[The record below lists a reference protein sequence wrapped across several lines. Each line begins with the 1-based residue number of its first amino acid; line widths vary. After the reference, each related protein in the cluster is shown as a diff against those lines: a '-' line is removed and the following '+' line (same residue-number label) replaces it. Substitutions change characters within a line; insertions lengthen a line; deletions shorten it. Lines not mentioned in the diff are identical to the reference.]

1 MQVRALPISFRVEL
15 ETRLY
20 DWLLLKRLPVLLAQL
35 LFSVTMCSHPSNH
48 LFQTQPS
55 VSQGRPRRLKLFY
68 RKRQEGRR
76 SVLGRPRR
84 VLLVMLS
91 LCWCPSI
98 SPVSVRNLTNRV
110 RVTWPLPFFPPMM
123 SCSGLLPY
131 GIQGQ
136 APRLEGLRALHTV
149 VSSGRHVHS
158 TLSVRVKIPHIH
170 LKVPSDSS
178 MVSSPLS
185 RKR

>member
-1 MQVRALPISFRVEL
+1 MTDYCSNC
-15 ETRLY
+15 Y
-20 DWLLLKRLPVLLAQL
+20 QL
-35 LFSVTMCSHPSNH
+35 SWHNCYFLSPCVHILSIT
-48 LFQTQPS
+48 FQTQPS
-55 VSQGRPRRLKLFY
+55 VSQGRPRGLKLFY

-84 VLLVMLS
+84 VLLVMIS

-123 SCSGLLPY
+123 SCSGPLPY

-136 APRLEGLRALHTV
+136 APRLERLRALHTV

-158 TLSVRVKIPHIH
+158 TLSVRVKIPYIH